1 MTKLFKKKLQASRE
15 SGVSVFGID
24 ISKNVLRAV
33 TGSPKDGVNFKNIS
47 GGDAVYSFNLEMDI
61 GDIPDNLT
69 QLAAYYNN
77 DSYKNEFSWVD
88 NIRKIKEKNLIDS
101 LDNELIKNIKQ
112 KSTDIMIT
120 IPEIVQWDTIY
131 GFSFTRTKTKIQPIK
146 DTQEYLN
153 GIDPTSVNIE
163 SIKRDR
169 LFVFDLNKDES
180 DYHIYKCIYFEYKKG
195 DRTYIIFS
203 GHLYEIDNTFINR
216 INLILNEIK
225 ISDVIF
231 PSINVWEKDKRLEIE
246 SEGDYNKRISSLLN
260 YHLLD
265 KKLVKSNRTTTSI
278 ELCDL
283 LTIKKQFIHVKHKK
297 GGSSGLSH
305 LFAQGSVSA
314 EILLGDKEFKK
325 QVVYY

>member
-1 MTKLFKKKLQASRE
+1 MTNKSSSAVLLVRDQDTIIAFTFGYGRSLIDTKYFVQDFGIKTALNTLKHDSLRSVELYTLDDQAVQKKSQASRE

-47 GGDAVYSFNLEMDI
+47 GGDAVYSFNLEMDVGDI
-61 GDIPDNLT
+61 PDIPDNLT

-180 DYHIYKCIYFEYKKG
+180 DYHIYIGRLAEALDVPLAYLYAEDDKLAEMILKYKK
-195 DRTYIIFS
+195 S
-203 GHLYEIDNTFINR
+203 
-216 INLILNEIK
+216 K
-225 ISDVIF
+225 
-231 PSINVWEKDKRLEIE
+231 
-246 SEGDYNKRISSLLN
+246 
-260 YHLLD
+260 
-265 KKLVKSNRTTTSI
+265 
-278 ELCDL
+278 
-283 LTIKKQFIHVKHKK
+283 
-297 GGSSGLSH
+297 
-305 LFAQGSVSA
+305 
-314 EILLGDKEFKK
+314 
-325 QVVYY
+325 